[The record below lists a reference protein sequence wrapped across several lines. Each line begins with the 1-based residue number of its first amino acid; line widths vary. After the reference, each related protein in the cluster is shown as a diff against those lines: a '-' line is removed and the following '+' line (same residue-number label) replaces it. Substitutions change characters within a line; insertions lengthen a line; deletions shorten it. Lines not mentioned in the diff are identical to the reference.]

1 MAHTLY
7 DYVDAHGVN
16 VMFAWLQSL
25 QIKERTKVT
34 QRFDMLAEHGQEL
47 LPLTLAAS
55 GVAGI
60 LKLKTHG
67 SVQLRP
73 LLCRGPAPGDKDTYT
88 LLAGAKEVNSQW
100 EPKNIRE
107 SAAVR
112 KEEVAVDPANRRIS
126 HAQPAK

>member
-1 MAHTLY
+1 MAYTLY
-7 DYVDAHGVN
+7 DYVDAHRVN
-16 VMFAWLQSL
+16 VILAWLNSL
-25 QIKERTKVT
+25 QTKERTKVT

-73 LLCRGPAPGDKDTYT
+73 LLCRGPATGDKDAYT
-88 LLAGAKEVNSQW
+88 LLAGAREVDSRW

-107 SAAVR
+107 TAAAR
-112 KEEVAVDPANRRIS
+112 KEEAAADPANRRTG
-126 HAQPAK
+126 HVQPAK

>member
-1 MAHTLY
+1 MTYALY
-7 DYVDAHGVN
+7 DYVNPQRVN
-16 VMFAWLQSL
+16 VILDWLQSL
-25 QIKERTKVT
+25 QTMERTKVI

-73 LLCRGPAPGDKDTYT
+73 LLCRGPAPGDTDTYT
-88 LLAGAKEVNSQW
+88 LLAGAKEVGSRW

-107 SAAVR
+107 TAAAR
-112 KEEVAVDPANRRIS
+112 KGEVVADPANRRTS